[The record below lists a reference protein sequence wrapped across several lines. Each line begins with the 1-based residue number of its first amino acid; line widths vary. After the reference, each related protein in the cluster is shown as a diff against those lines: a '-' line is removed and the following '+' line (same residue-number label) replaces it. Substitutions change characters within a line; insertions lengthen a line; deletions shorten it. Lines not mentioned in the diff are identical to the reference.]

1 VIEKMF
7 VAVLALAI
15 TSVGIHGVRAA
26 ESASSALAGNPL
38 IGGWKADHYYLK
50 DGSSYTEGALAGP
63 SGPQV
68 AAINTPRTIGMT
80 LTAKF

>member
-63 SGPQV
+63 QV

-80 LTAKF
+80 LTARF